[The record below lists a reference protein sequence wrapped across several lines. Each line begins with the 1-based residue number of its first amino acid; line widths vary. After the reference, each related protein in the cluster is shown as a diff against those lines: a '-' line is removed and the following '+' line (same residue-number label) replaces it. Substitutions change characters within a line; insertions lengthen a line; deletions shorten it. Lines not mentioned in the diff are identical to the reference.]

1 MPKSWFISECS
12 TGFGR
17 ALAQHLLANGHKVA
31 VTARNPTQV
40 EDLLARHPD
49 AAVAIRLDVTDAKQI
64 DEALK
69 IATRRFGAIDV
80 LVNNAG
86 VGYFGS
92 FEDSDLAA
100 VHAMFDLNVW
110 GLVNMTRAM
119 LPAMRQAKAGTIV
132 NISSIGGL
140 RAFPSLSFYAA
151 TKHAVEAISESLS
164 AEVSP
169 LGIKVLIVE
178 PSAFRTDWAG
188 RSAAEAANPIPDY
201 DQTAGAVRRM
211 IRSWSGKQ
219 AGDPARAAAAIVR
232 AVEAERSPLRL
243 LLGRGA
249 LAGAREKLET
259 LRVDFDAWAKTTKG
273 ADYPGTDPT

>member
-1 MPKSWFISECS
+1 MPKTWFITGCS

-17 ALAQHLLANGHKVA
+17 AIAQHLLANGHNVA
-31 VTARNPTQV
+31 VTARNPAQV
-40 EDLLARHPD
+40 EDLVARRPD

-64 DEALK
+64 DEALE

-110 GLVNMTRAM
+110 GLVNMTRAV
-119 LPAMRQAKAGTIV
+119 LPAMRQARAGTIV

-169 LGIKVLIVE
+169 LGLKVLIVE

-188 RSAAEAANPIPDY
+188 RSAAEAANPTSDY
-201 DQTAGAVRRM
+201 DQTAGAVQRM
-211 IRSWSGKQ
+211 IRSWSGNQ

-232 AVEAERSPLRL
+232 AVEAERPPLRL

-259 LRVDFDAWAKTTKG
+259 LKVDFDAWAVTTEG
-273 ADYPGTDPT
+273 ADFPGTEPT